1 MRAFCLCSTIIA
13 LLLGGSLNVAAADG
27 SLDTRI
33 DIGDPLRNRLIV
45 EVPNILFVRE
55 IRIIVWTR
63 WADDWLAGGPLYRVA
78 TDMSGLALGPLSL
91 SGGLRELGNPHPAS
105 ARGSA
110 WHETTGARLDAG
122 IDPAARCGLSLSP
135 QFLPVHG
142 SVIQTDDGLAAAA
155 AIGSW
160 FANGVQSGRSW
171 VELTAAASRPADAL
185 EDGLSSSN
193 PAEIG
198 WFERVPGGAD
208 MLHLLC
214 RGQVPVSL
222 GATVVEVG
230 PAIGV
235 SLSETFP
242 PGWWWR
248 LATRA
253 GLSLTPGHHELEL
266 EAAAISSMNS
276 ARYRLPYTSAPAEGA
291 VLALAVGADFNE
303 QAGLT
308 GAGRFAMAW
317 RPEAA
322 VPGVAFTLLGLES
335 DDVRLDVGAYVM
347 AGQWRFDLAAGLDAE
362 WQEVTDTDGA
372 APVRAATV
380 GTDLLAGVEYA
391 VPVSPAFPRGVGA
404 SLEIA
409 HDDGLHITS
418 ASDLQLGPLVSGSD
432 RLFDLS
438 GTVCLSCDD
447 GLWDLQGAT
456 AECRMRFHFGPVEYR
471 AGVEVEWD
479 RNSNN
484 PMTWNADLGWTV
496 ATTGE

>member
-1 MRAFCLCSTIIA
+1 VRAFCLCSTIVA
-13 LLLGGSLNVAAADG
+13 LLFGGSLNVAAAEG

-55 IRIIVWTR
+55 IRIIVWTQ
-63 WADDWLAGGPLYRVA
+63 WADDWLACGPLYRAA
-78 TDMSGLALGPLSL
+78 TDMSGFALGPLSL
-91 SGGLRELGNPHPAS
+91 SGGLRELGNPHPTS
-105 ARGSA
+105 ARGTA
-110 WHETTGARLDAG
+110 WREITGARLDAG
-122 IDPAARCGLSLSP
+122 IDPATRRGLSLSP

-142 SVIQTDDGLAAAA
+142 SVIQTDDGLAAAVS
-155 AIGSW
+155 IGSW

-171 VELTAAASRPADAL
+171 VDLTAAASRPADPSEGGVL
-185 EDGLSSSN
+185 NSD

-230 PAIGV
+230 PAIGL
-235 SLSETFP
+235 SLSEIFP

-253 GLSLTPGHHELEL
+253 ELSLTPGHHELEL

-276 ARYRLPYTSAPAEGA
+276 ARYRLPYTSVPAEGA
-291 VLALAVGADFNE
+291 VLALAVGADLNE

-308 GAGRFAMAW
+308 GAGRFAMVW

-322 VPGVAFTLLGLES
+322 VPGVA
-335 DDVRLDVGAYVM
+335 DVRLDVGACVM

-362 WQEVTDTDGA
+362 WQEVTDEDSA
-372 APVRAATV
+372 VPVRAATV
-380 GTDLLAGVEYA
+380 GTDLLAGVEYV
-391 VPVSPAFPRGVGA
+391 VPVGPVLPLSVEA

-409 HDDGLHITS
+409 QDDGLYITG

-438 GTVCLSCDD
+438 GTVRLSSDD
-447 GLWDLQGAT
+447 GLWGLQGAT
-456 AECRMRFHFGPVEYR
+456 VEFRSRFHFGPVEYR
-471 AGVEVEWD
+471 AGVELEWGSAQSES
-479 RNSNN
+479 R
-484 PMTWNADLGWTV
+484 W
-496 ATTGE
+496 